1 MYNRYVRNDN
11 GTYARIPQED
21 THRPNTGHAPP
32 PPHQETKAPPREP
45 HHEEHAGPPPFE
57 APPRPQ
63 SPPPPKSDGLSS
75 FLRHFLDQFHLDH
88 VDTGDLLLLGL
99 LFFLFREDADDEL
112 LVALGLLLIL

>member
-11 GTYARIPQED
+11 GSYSRIPQEESA
-21 THRPNTGHAPP
+21 GAPP
-32 PPHQETKAPPREP
+32 QQETPPPQTEKPPRT
-45 HHEEHAGPPPFE
+45 
-57 APPRPQ
+57 
-63 SPPPPKSDGLSS
+63 DGLSS

-112 LVALGLLLIL
+112 LMALGLLLIL

>member
-21 THRPNTGHAPP
+21 TNQSNRGHAPP
-32 PPHQETKAPPREP
+32 PPHQEAKAPPREP